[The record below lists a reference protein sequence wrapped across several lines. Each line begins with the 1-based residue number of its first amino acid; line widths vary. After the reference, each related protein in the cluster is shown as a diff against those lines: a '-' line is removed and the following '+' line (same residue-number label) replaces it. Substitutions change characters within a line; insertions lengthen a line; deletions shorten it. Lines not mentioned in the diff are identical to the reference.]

1 MLQNKTLKSKMTSH
15 TKQTDKL
22 ETQVMHCL
30 FFAIKI
36 VTEDSQFNIPDQL
49 FQNITQFDF

>member
-1 MLQNKTLKSKMTSH
+1 MTSH

-36 VTEDSQFNIPDQL
+36 VTEDSQFNIPYQL